1 MFVLRRPSLGA
12 IEAFLAAQRK
22 QNFSYHDVGATRRQV
37 PPGYTIDHNRAC
49 LGCGVE
55 VFRRATELLNDWQMF
70 GLGWVEVFP
79 KNIRIEADATVA
91 VLVHHFGFWSLNA
104 TRVIYVFE
112 EARRYG
118 FAYGTLQDH
127 AEQGEERFS
136 IEWSSDD
143 SVWYDL
149 FAFSRPRQWQ
159 ARIAWPVSRLL
170 QKRFASDSKSSMTAA
185 IRKNAVF
192 NVGDCSADP

>member
-1 MFVLRRPSLGA
+1 MLRRPSLGA
-12 IEAFLAAQRK
+12 IEAFLTAQRK
-22 QNFSYHDVGATRRQV
+22 QTFSYPEVGATRRQT
-37 PPGYTIDHNRAC
+37 PPGYTIDHNRVC
-49 LGCGVE
+49 LGRGAE
-55 VFRRATELLNDWQMF
+55 IFRRATELLNDWRMF
-70 GLGWVEVFP
+70 DLGWVEVFP
-79 KNIRIEADATVA
+79 KSMRIESDATVA
-91 VLVHHFGFWSLNA
+91 VLVHHFGIWSLNA
-104 TRVIYVFE
+104 ARVIYVLE

-159 ARIAWPVSRLL
+159 ARIGRPISRML
-170 QKRFASDSKSSMTAA
+170 QKRFAADSKASMTKA
-185 IRKNAVF
+185 IDAMVT
-192 NVGDCSADP
+192 S